1 MEIKMLLDG
10 IWDFSFTKYGKLADF
25 DVRNA
30 SFDQLA
36 AVPGCFDATMNLSF
50 QKGLAVYRRE
60 VEVSGRQKLTIEG
73 VGLRG
78 KVYWDGKLIGECPVP
93 FCAEEIRFD
102 AGDAGKHELIIAVD
116 NHVDTGV
123 DSVFREYY
131 DFYPYGGIYRSVSI
145 EKLEDVEITYIKAV
159 TRNLEKRTVEVTVE
173 LDGNYSGKTIELY
186 ANGKPAASAAAVQEF
201 TTTFDMPGAALWDT
215 ESPNLHTL
223 EVKVG
228 SVTRTET
235 FGIREITCKD
245 GKILLNGKAFKIFG
259 VNRHECH
266 PNYGYAVPANITLDD
281 VLAIKK
287 QGFNCIRGSH
297 YPQSKIFLDI
307 CDRAGMLV
315 WNESLGWQN
324 KVEALNSPGF
334 QQLFLRQTTALV
346 KRSVNHPCVVMWGFL
361 NETYSNHIEA
371 RPFMETLE
379 KYVRKMDDSRP
390 LTYASNRM
398 AEDLCMDLSDIMSF
412 NTYPCWYG
420 FGIPDA
426 DPTLEE
432 FSRQPIESAF
442 KVIKDFSTQEKF
454 NKRPVLIS
462 EIGAEALPGD
472 HSGLRWSED
481 YQADLIEAVLDL
493 VEKDDVIQGVFLWMY
508 CDTKTYSNM
517 IGQARARG
525 YNNKG
530 LVDEYRRPK
539 LSWQRA
545 GKFLANKQAAK

>member
-1 MEIKMLLDG
+1 MTLDG
-10 IWDFSFTKYGKLADF
+10 IWDFSFTKYGKLGDF
-25 DVRNA
+25 NIAEA
-30 SFDQLA
+30 SFDGLA
-36 AVPGCFDATMNLSF
+36 AVPGCFDATINYRF

-60 VEVSGRQKLTIEG
+60 VEAEGRQKLTIEG

-78 KVYWDGKLIGECPVP
+78 KVFWDGKLIGECPVP

-102 AGDAGKHELIIAVD
+102 AGNAGKHELVIAVD

-123 DSVFREYY
+123 DSMFREYY

-145 EKLEDVEITYIKAV
+145 EKLGDIEITCVKAV
-159 TRNLEKRTVEVTVE
+159 TRNLEKRTIEAAVE
-173 LDGNYSGKTIELY
+173 LDGDFAGKTVDIY
-186 ANGKPAASAAAVQEF
+186 ADGKLLASTAASASCIIS
-201 TTTFDMPGAALWDT
+201 FDMPGAALWDT
-215 ESPNLHTL
+215 ENPNLHTI

-228 SVTRTET
+228 CASRCFN
-235 FGIREITCKD
+235 FGIREITCKN
-245 GKILLNGKAFKIFG
+245 GQILLNGKAFKIYG

-266 PNYGYAVPANITLDD
+266 PNYGYAVPVNITLDD
-281 VLAIKK
+281 VLAIKN

-324 KVEALNSPGF
+324 KVESLNSPGF
-334 QQLFLRQTTALV
+334 QQLFLRQTASLV
-346 KRSVNHPCVVMWGFL
+346 KNSVNHPCVIMWGFL
-361 NETYSNHIEA
+361 NETFSNDIAA
-371 RPFMETLE
+371 RPFMQTLE
-379 KYVRKMDDSRP
+379 QYVRKMDDSRP

-398 AEDLCMDLSDIMSF
+398 DQDLCMDLSDIMAF

-426 DPTLEE
+426 DLTLEE

-442 KVIKDFSTQEKF
+442 KIIKDFATQEKF
-454 NKRPVLIS
+454 NKRPVVIS

-481 YQADLIEAVLDL
+481 YQADLIDAVLDI

-508 CDTKTYSNM
+508 CDTKTYSNRS
-517 IGQARARG
+517 GQARARG

-539 LSWQRA
+539 LAWQVA
-545 GKFLANKQAAK
+545 GKRLKK